1 MPATQKSPVTRFIL
15 TLVLFV
21 IATGFVVSTILL
33 GNRPSSSGTTP
44 PASEQTQEVAAS
56 GEETTALPET
66 TPEPTPRETVE
77 APPEAPQADPGE
89 PSLPERTER
98 LVDTQT
104 PPSRATPGTIA
115 ARVQTWAEPSSL
127 GDIVIDGDYRIRVRF
142 TAWGAGIDG
151 VDMANYFID
160 ANAALAVRGG
170 AVDAPHYTFARSSQ
184 EFGGV
189 ITPALA
195 ARGLFLE
202 DGGETKFIDLF
213 SAQNPEPNA
222 TPARVPVWRELGP
235 GHFES
240 IVEADGEPM
249 LRLTRRFTLTPGSYE
264 IAVEQLIE
272 NLTDRPLT
280 MRLVQYGPSDLDEE
294 FTGYRID
301 SRRIRFGYITRNDPS
316 RQFIEA
322 DGKLFDRS
330 KILKDASELDGAV
343 KQIWPWEETFKTAS
357 ELSWIGQTNRYF
369 GFVVHPRIDRDAARL
384 NLQNP
389 EQNPV
394 DKALPLVGRAYARV
408 LGTFVSTGYADLE
421 QVSLALELESAP
433 VTVRAGGT
441 LDLSFGV
448 FAGPLS
454 RRVLDSREEPIY
466 RALNLDGLII
476 YQIGMCGMCTFQWL
490 GQLLFRFLLLLHDYV
505 VFDWALA
512 ILVLVLCVRAVIHP
526 ITKKSQISM
535 MRFGKQMQRIQ
546 PKIKKLQEKYKNDP
560 KTLQQEQIR
569 LMREERVNY
578 AGALGCLPLLLQT
591 PIWIALYAMLYF
603 AFELR
608 HQPAFFGLFQMISGN
623 NWLFLSDL
631 SSPDRF
637 IHWGGN
643 FGIPLVENIMGPIT
657 GLNVVPLLM
666 GVVFY
671 FHMKY
676 MTPPSTG
683 NLSPEQ
689 EQTQKIMRV
698 MMVVMMPVFMYNA
711 PAGLTLYIA
720 TSSLFGILESR
731 YIRAHVDKM
740 DLEAP
745 PPMKKPGLKSVRNE
759 AGKQSRNPFAKKRD
773 AETRERFK
781 KRK

>member
-1 MPATQKSPVTRFIL
+1 MPATQKSPVARFIL

-21 IATGFVVSTILL
+21 IAIGFVVSTILL
-33 GNRPSSSGTTP
+33 GNRPSPSATTP
-44 PASEQTQEVAAS
+44 PTAEQTQEVSES
-56 GEETTALPET
+56 GEERPAPEETAQAPDTPDTT
-66 TPEPTPRETVE
+66 EPLE
-77 APPEAPQADPGE
+77 ADPGDRGE
-89 PSLPERTER
+89 PALPERTEG
-98 LVDTQT
+98 LVDQEPT
-104 PPSRATPGTIA
+104 PGRSTPGTIA

-127 GDIVIDGDYRIRVRF
+127 GDIVVDGDYRIRVRF

-170 AVDAPHYTFARSSQ
+170 AADAPHYTFARSSQ

-213 SAQNPEPNA
+213 SAPNPEANA
-222 TPARVPVWRELGP
+222 TPARVPVWHELGP
-235 GHFES
+235 GHFEC

-249 LRLTRRFTLTPGSYE
+249 LRLSRRFTLTPGSYE

-330 KILKDASELDGAV
+330 KILKDASELPGAV
-343 KQIWPWEETFKTAS
+343 KQIWPWQETFKTAS

-369 GFVVHPRIDRDAARL
+369 GFVVHPRIDREAARL
-384 NLQNP
+384 NLQSP
-389 EQNPV
+389 EQHPV

-408 LGTFVSTGYADLE
+408 LGTFVSTRYAGLE
-421 QVSLALELESAP
+421 QVSLALELESDP
-433 VTVRAGGT
+433 VTIPSGASA
-441 LDLSFGV
+441 DLSFGV

-454 RRVLDSREEPIY
+454 RRVLDSRDEPIY

-560 KTLQQEQIR
+560 KTLQQEQMR

-608 HQPAFFGLFQMISGN
+608 HQPAFFGLFQTISGN

-643 FGIPLVENIMGPIT
+643 FGIPLVESIMGPIT

-683 NLSPEQ
+683 NLTPEQ

-731 YIRAHVDKM
+731 YIRSHVDKL
-740 DLEAP
+740 DLESP
-745 PPMKKPGLKSVRNE
+745 PPVKKPGLKSVRNE
-759 AGKQSRNPFAKKRD
+759 ASKQTRNPFAKKRD
-773 AETRERFK
+773 AEMRDRFK